1 MAVQFDESG
10 FDRLLGIDTAGINRQ
25 TGSLAGKTHVGL
37 IKLEIGAADVEK
49 VFGVRAID
57 DACKPQLAAEEER
70 LVPKPQKADG
80 ISRATRSVV
89 R

>member
-1 MAVQFDESG
+1 MARGKIS
-10 FDRLLGIDTAGINRQ
+10 AGNKI
-25 TGSLAGKTHVGL
+25 AG
-37 IKLEIGAADVEK
+37 VE
-49 VFGVRAID
+49 VLNWMGVRVID